1 MVVSVTLKRFQTYFL
16 PLKYIYKNY
25 IILWRLFF
33 HHIQVKF
40 MQSFCLHLSFHT
52 IPIAGTEACPDGAGV
67 ERRNSICAGLS
78 SNGQRAGPQ
87 KKLPIL
93 KVLVYNT
100 LVFVCSTAIEHDS
113 EVQGLFFRKPDGEL
127 KAYLVDAGGRRGVI
141 VWHHWPDI

>member
-52 IPIAGTEACPDGAGV
+52 IPIAGTEACPDG
-67 ERRNSICAGLS
+67 
-78 SNGQRAGPQ
+78 
-87 KKLPIL
+87 
-93 KVLVYNT
+93 LVWKGGIAY
-100 LVFVCSTAIEHDS
+100 A
-113 EVQGLFFRKPDGEL
+113 QG
-127 KAYLVDAGGRRGVI
+127 
-141 VWHHWPDI
+141 